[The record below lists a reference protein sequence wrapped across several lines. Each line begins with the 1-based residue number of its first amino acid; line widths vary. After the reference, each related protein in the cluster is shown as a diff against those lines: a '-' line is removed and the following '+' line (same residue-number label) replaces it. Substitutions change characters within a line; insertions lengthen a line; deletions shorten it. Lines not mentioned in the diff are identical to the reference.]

1 MTEKLRKLIET
12 QINKELWSAYLYAD
26 IARFYASKD
35 LDGLH
40 HWFEKQAKEEY
51 EHAEKF
57 GDYLL
62 EIGAEY
68 KLLPIEGPDYE
79 FKDLRE
85 PLVFQLEHEK
95 LVTSLIHNLMKVA
108 KEEND
113 YATES
118 FLRWYVD
125 EQVEEESNAAKA
137 IALYDYYLAAGKG
150 GLLLFDAKM
159 GER

>member
-1 MTEKLRKLIET
+1 MTSPPGWQKPSPSAAKSSNLSDITAKYNNLLLENVQAAEK
-12 QINKELWSAYLYAD
+12 
-26 IARFYASKD
+26 
-35 LDGLH
+35 
-40 HWFEKQAKEEY
+40 AKEEY

>member
-1 MTEKLRKLIET
+1 MTENLRNLIEK
-12 QINKELWSAYLYAD
+12 QINKELWSAYLYLD

-35 LDGLH
+35 LAGLH
-40 HWFEKQAKEEY
+40 SWFKKQAEEEV

-57 GDYLL
+57 ANYLH
-62 EIGAEY
+62 EIGLDY
-68 KLLPIEGPDYE
+68 KLLPVEAPTNQ

-113 YATES
+113 YAAEN
-118 FLRWYVD
+118 FLAWYVK
-125 EQVEEESNAAKA
+125 EQVEEEANASEA
-137 IALYDYYLAAGKG
+137 IALYDYYCSSNHGIMS
-150 GLLLFDAKM
+150 FDAKM
-159 GER
+159 GQR

>member
-1 MTEKLRKLIET
+1 MTENLRKQIEI
-12 QINKELWSAYLYAD
+12 QINKELWSAYLYLD

-35 LDGLH
+35 LPGLH
-40 HWFEKQAKEEY
+40 KWFKKQAEEEV

-57 GDYLL
+57 ANYLH
-62 EIGAEY
+62 EIGLDY
-68 KLLPIEGPDYE
+68 KLLLVEAPHQE

-95 LVTSLIHNLMKVA
+95 VVTSLIHNLMKIA

-113 YATES
+113 YAAEA
-118 FLRWYVD
+118 FLSWYVK
-125 EQVEEESNAAKA
+125 EQVEEEANAAEA
-137 IALYDYYLAAGKG
+137 IAKYDYCTAGHHG
-150 GLLLFDAKM
+150 ILSFDAKM